1 MTDLLGLAA
10 IVPASAGACC
20 TVGAWRPGRAVDVVA
35 AVVMV
40 AAMVDG
46 AFAPRVLPGVLWFV
60 VLALLAVVV
69 AVVHRVQSAS
79 GASGASGASNVSGAS
94 GSDGRPGSA
103 PVVRVA
109 SAHGRFGRLHAA
121 LGLLVMGALGVG
133 MAHDPGMTGMTGVG
147 MHGHGGAVAVT
158 WQVVLGGLTT
168 GYLLLTAHMVR
179 DGLRRRAQVLP
190 VVETLAM
197 GIAVAVM
204 SAAML

>member
-1 MTDLLGLAA
+1 MSDLIGLAA

-40 AAMVDG
+40 ASMVDG
-46 AFAPRVLPGVLWFV
+46 VFAPRVLPGVVWFV
-60 VLALLAVVV
+60 VLALLAVTL
-69 AVVHRVQSAS
+69 AGVHRIQT
-79 GASGASGASNVSGAS
+79 GAAPTAW
-94 GSDGRPGSA
+94 RRGSA
-103 PVVRVA
+103 PAVRVA

-133 MAHDPGMTGMTGVG
+133 GTVGVG
-147 MHGHGGAVAVT
+147 ASAAGGASAMSGMAMAQHHAGTVGVT
-158 WQVVLGGLTT
+158 WQVVLVGLTL

-179 DGLRRRAQVLP
+179 DGVRHRARALP
-190 VVETLAM
+190 LIETLTM

-204 SAAML
+204 SVAMV

>member
-69 AVVHRVQSAS
+69 AMVHRVQSAS
-79 GASGASGASNVSGAS
+79 GASGAS

-133 MAHDPGMTGMTGVG
+133 MAHDPGMTGMTGAG

-179 DGLRRRAQVLP
+179 DGLRRRARALP

>member
-46 AFAPRVLPGVLWFV
+46 AFGPRVLPGVLWFV

-69 AVVHRVQSAS
+69 AAVHRVQSAS
-79 GASGASGASNVSGAS
+79 GASGASGATGAS
-94 GSDGRPGSA
+94 GPDGRHGSSPA
-103 PVVRVA
+103 VRVT
-109 SAHGRFGRLHAA
+109 SAHGRFGRLHVA

-133 MAHDPGMTGMTGVG
+133 MAHDPGMTGMAGVG
-147 MHGHGGAVAVT
+147 VHGHGGAVAVT

-179 DGLRRRAQVLP
+179 DGIRRRARALP

-204 SAAML
+204 AAAMV

>member
-79 GASGASGASNVSGAS
+79 GASGAPGSS

-103 PVVRVA
+103 PVARVA

-147 MHGHGGAVAVT
+147 LHGHGGAVAVT

-179 DGLRRRAQVLP
+179 DGLRRRARALP

>member
-79 GASGASGASNVSGAS
+79 GASGVSGAS

-133 MAHDPGMTGMTGVG
+133 MAHDPGMTGMTGLG

-179 DGLRRRAQVLP
+179 DGLRRRARALP

>member
-46 AFAPRVLPGVLWFV
+46 AFGPRVLPGVLWFV

-69 AVVHRVQSAS
+69 AAVHRVQSAS
-79 GASGASGASNVSGAS
+79 GASG
-94 GSDGRPGSA
+94 RPGSA
-103 PVVRVA
+103 PSVRVA

-133 MAHDPGMTGMTGVG
+133 MAHDSGMTGMTGVG
-147 MHGHGGAVAVT
+147 VHGHGGAVAVT
-158 WQVVLGGLTT
+158 WQVVLGGLTV

-179 DGLRRRAQVLP
+179 DGIRHRTRALP

-204 SAAML
+204 AAAMV

>member
-69 AVVHRVQSAS
+69 AVVHRLQSPS
-79 GASGASGASNVSGAS
+79 GASGASGAS

-179 DGLRRRAQVLP
+179 DGLRRRARALP

>member
-40 AAMVDG
+40 DG
-46 AFAPRVLPGVLWFV
+46 AFGPRVLPGVLWFV

-69 AVVHRVQSAS
+69 AAVHRMQSAS
-79 GASGASGASNVSGAS
+79 GASGASGSV
-94 GSDGRPGSA
+94 GRPGSA
-103 PVVRVA
+103 PSVRVA

-133 MAHDPGMTGMTGVG
+133 MAHDPGMTGMAGVG

-179 DGLRRRAQVLP
+179 DGIRRRTRALP

-204 SAAML
+204 AAAMV

>member
-1 MTDLLGLAA
+1 VTDLLGLAA

-35 AVVMV
+35 AIVMV

-69 AVVHRVQSAS
+69 AMVHRLQSA
-79 GASGASGASNVSGAS
+79 SGAS

-103 PVVRVA
+103 PAVRVA

-121 LGLLVMGALGVG
+121 LGLLVMGALGIG

-158 WQVVLGGLTT
+158 WQAVLGGLTT

-179 DGLRRRAQVLP
+179 DGIRRRARALP

-197 GIAVAVM
+197 GIAVTVM
-204 SAAML
+204 AAAMV